1 MPDPAVDRP
10 LPHNLEAER
19 AVLGAV
25 LLDAEAIHRAVEFIK
40 DTDFFRD
47 ALRRIFAK
55 MLELAEPIKQIG
67 EFSVP
72 IKLHRDVVAH
82 VQVKVTPLEAAPE
95 A

>member
-40 DTDFFRD
+40 
-47 ALRRIFAK
+47 
-55 MLELAEPIKQIG
+55 
-67 EFSVP
+67 
-72 IKLHRDVVAH
+72 
-82 VQVKVTPLEAAPE
+82 
-95 A
+95 